1 MPVSLAVVI
10 PYSTTTTTSSSS
22 FSISSNPHTW
32 SILKRRGSM
41 GGILSTPL
49 PQTTSTGQ
57 GGLMILGRR
66 RTVFGGMMNIGGSA
80 GWWCPESLVSAC
92 ESVSEGELQL
102 PLYAMLGDLPAVCTS
117 PSTVQSCSSFG
128 AKGIPP
134 LCSGC
139 TRYSIA
145 GAFLSNSL
153 VGRCTMS

>member
-10 PYSTTTTTSSSS
+10 PYSTTTTSSSS

-49 PQTTSTGQ
+49 PQTTSNGQ

-128 AKGIPP
+128 AKGV
-134 LCSGC
+134 CSGW
-139 TRYSIA
+139 IA
-145 GAFLSNSL
+145 AGLL
-153 VGRCTMS
+153 